1 MERKNITYSTSTLE
15 IIAIV
20 LIILKVLGLID
31 TPWIWVLAPIWIP
44 LCCLCIILIVIGI
57 LYFIKEIIL

>member
-31 TPWIWVLAPIWIP
+31 TPWIWVLAPIWITFCIAMV
-44 LCCLCIILIVIGI
+44 LLTIKFIILLIREK
-57 LYFIKEIIL
+57 FS